1 MSKYRHM
8 DADEAMVMGAAYFAA
23 NLSTVFRLRKFG
35 MADKSPYQIS
45 FKIINESSILSNED
59 DQEGVGPNTELVL
72 VPALKRMPSKRTISL
87 NNVSEDSFAV
97 SLTFNNSVGAA
108 LPCCQKAGPL
118 GYFNVSGIKGVISKY
133 NHSGKVAL
141 HMGVEQGGEFYI
153 GRAEATVEILKEE
166 VTFTKP
172 PQNPSP
178 KNTTSSIPADQRNVT
193 LDEPNADNSTATNSS
208 VGNQDNLQEE
218 KGGKKITKVVKRTV
232 KVPLRLIGDIEPRG
246 LTLEERLASKKVL
259 RALKQRDEMKRATA
273 KARNDLEAFII
284 SARERVE
291 SDKELAAVSTEAERE
306 DIQASLTDAED
317 WLYGDGET
325 ANASEYKDRFS
336 SLLKKVDAL
345 DIRAAEKTHRPE
357 AIEMAKSF
365 IELTLKAANAW
376 NQTKPWL
383 NASAVENLVE
393 AATSLKDWLVTKV
406 EEQTKLAAH
415 EDPVLRVGDIKV
427 RIDGLRKTFN
437 RLNNSR
443 PPRPPSKAKKASKEA
458 NGTADSADS
467 ADSADAEFATKTE
480 KAEEV
485 TVEEDGQHD
494 EL

>member
-1 MSKYRHM
+1 M

-35 MADKSPYQIS
+35 MADKSPYQVS
-45 FKIINESSILSNED
+45 FKIINESSMLSNED

-97 SLTFNNSVGAA
+97 SLTFDNSIGAA

-118 GYFNVSGIKGVISKY
+118 GYFNVSGISGVISKY

-153 GRAEATVEILKEE
+153 GRAEATLEILKEE

-172 PQNPSP
+172 PQNPST
-178 KNTTSSIPADQRNVT
+178 KNTTSSIPADERNDT
-193 LDEPNADNSTATNSS
+193 LDEPIADNSS
-208 VGNQDNLQEE
+208 VSNQNNLQEE
-218 KGGKKITKVVKRTV
+218 KGGKKIIKMVKRTV
-232 KVPLRLIGDIEPRG
+232 KVPLRLIGDVEPRG
-246 LTLEERLASKKVL
+246 LTLEQRLASKKVL
-259 RALKQRDEMKRATA
+259 RALKERDEIKRATA

-306 DIQASLTDAED
+306 DIQASLTEAED

-325 ANASEYKDRFS
+325 ANASEYKDRFF

-345 DIRAAEKTHRPE
+345 EIRAAEKTHRPE
-357 AIEMAKSF
+357 AIEMANSF
-365 IELTLKAANAW
+365 IELSLKAANAW
-376 NQTKPWL
+376 KQTKPWL

-393 AATSLKDWLVTKV
+393 VATSLKDWLVTKV

-415 EDPVLRVGDIKV
+415 EDPVLRVGDIKERV
-427 RIDGLRKTFN
+427 DGLRKMFN

-443 PPRPPSKAKKASKEA
+443 PPKPPSKAKKASKEA
-458 NGTADSADS
+458 NETDSAQS
-467 ADSADAEFATKTE
+467 ADTADAEFATKTE

-485 TVEEDGQHD
+485 AEDEDGQHD